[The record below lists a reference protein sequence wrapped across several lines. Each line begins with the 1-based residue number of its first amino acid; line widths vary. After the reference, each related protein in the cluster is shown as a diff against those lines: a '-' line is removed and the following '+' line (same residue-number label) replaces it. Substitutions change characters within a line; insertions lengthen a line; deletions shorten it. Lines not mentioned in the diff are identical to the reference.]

1 MRTTDF
7 SHDFT
12 ASRQAE
18 GNPVVRAAL
27 RDAFPAALQ
36 VHRAHQQN
44 DQLGIDVWLEYPGA
58 RMFGVD
64 LKIRRTDYAA
74 RRGAPMDVVL
84 ELTFGDAP
92 GWAMRPTK
100 AEGYLFVALD
110 TGRAAAFAADAVRRT
125 LAHNLPDWS
134 GRFQIIETSTE
145 AFNGGAPIT
154 SRAII
159 VPSDVLTAACEQ
171 VKELA

>member
-1 MRTTDF
+1 MRTTTFGDDF
-7 SHDFT
+7 D
-12 ASRQAE
+12 ASRRAE
-18 GNPVVRAAL
+18 NHPTVIAAV
-27 RDAFPAALQ
+27 RDAFPGALQ
-36 VHRAHQQN
+36 VHRAHKQN

-58 RMFGVD
+58 RMYGVD
-64 LKIRRTDYAA
+64 LKIRRIDYAA
-74 RRGAPMDVVL
+74 RRGAPMDIVL

-100 AEGYLFVALD
+100 ADGYLFVALD
-110 TGRAAAFAADAVRRT
+110 TGRAAAFAADALG
-125 LAHNLPDWS
+125 LALLHNLPDWS
-134 GRFQIIETSTE
+134 GRFQIIETATE